1 MYEEIIEKII
11 DELQKLKRA
20 SRLLNNRQEFNRRIR
35 ICLLKIL
42 SKHLGPGTRD
52 QVPYDWNSIQS
63 GINGLGANKSL
74 DELEKLRNIMRTPH
88 EIFTIGQ
95 ERKYP
100 DFYYNLSKSQQWK
113 FRKNNPC

>member
-1 MYEEIIEKII
+1 MYEEIIDKII
-11 DELQKLKRA
+11 DDLTKLKRA
-20 SRLLNNRQEFNRRIR
+20 VRLLGDRAEFNRRIR

-52 QVPYDWNSIQS
+52 LVHRKEDFPLPLNW
-63 GINGLGANKSL
+63 SL
-74 DELEKLRNIMRTPH
+74 SAGTTKVRKTLESDIVLSSN
-88 EIFTIGQ
+88 FSQNYQ

-113 FRKNNPC
+113 FRKKNNLY